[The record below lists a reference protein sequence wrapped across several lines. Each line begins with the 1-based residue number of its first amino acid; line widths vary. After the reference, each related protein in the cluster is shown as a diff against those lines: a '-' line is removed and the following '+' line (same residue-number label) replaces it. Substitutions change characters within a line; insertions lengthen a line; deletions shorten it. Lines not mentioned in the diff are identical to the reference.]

1 MLTATSSAPALLA
14 APDIDD
20 RLPSQRQLRRVY
32 DAYALAHMKLRAVYD
47 PLSNHAVLSDDEREE
62 MFEER
67 SIKLI
72 QCEQAFKIQDK
83 RCATNTMRRN
93 AQRSASRASETAQRH
108 MFVDAWP
115 DDFQAIGSRFPH
127 RPLVANKPE
136 LDGSF
141 YRPLHEA
148 PAWLRVQ
155 YNPAIY
161 AHLIVID
168 YDAPAGI
175 DVSEIWKIAGLPR
188 PNYLVRD
195 PDSPTGHITYA
206 IKTPIALLDATK
218 AGAVRY
224 AHAIWVAFTKA
235 LSGDLD
241 FVQKLTKNPV
251 NRMNAWEVEWLNPVP
266 YTLHELASFVTLPKN
281 SKKAR
286 KEALARELEDH
297 EKVGLGRNCSV
308 FYRVAHWSYSAIRQH
323 WGGRFD
329 VWTAA
334 VREQCDSINASFPE
348 RLSASEVGQI
358 SRSIAG
364 WTWTHTTPDGFS
376 ESQARLGKKGGTH
389 SGVTRLAKAQ
399 VLTEEALIL
408 KAAGMTHAAI
418 ATKLDVSLRSVDGYL
433 KPKKDCT

>member
-1 MLTATSSAPALLA
+1 
-14 APDIDD
+14 
-20 RLPSQRQLRRVY
+20 
-32 DAYALAHMKLRAVYD
+32 
-47 PLSNHAVLSDDEREE
+47 
-62 MFEER
+62 
-67 SIKLI
+67 
-72 QCEQAFKIQDK
+72 
-83 RCATNTMRRN
+83 
-93 AQRSASRASETAQRH
+93 
-108 MFVDAWP
+108 
-115 DDFQAIGSRFPH
+115 
-127 RPLVANKPE
+127 
-136 LDGSF
+136 
-141 YRPLHEA
+141 
-148 PAWLRVQ
+148 
-155 YNPAIY
+155 
-161 AHLIVID
+161 
-168 YDAPAGI
+168 
-175 DVSEIWKIAGLPR
+175 
-188 PNYLVRD
+188 
-195 PDSPTGHITYA
+195 
-206 IKTPIALLDATK
+206 
-218 AGAVRY
+218 
-224 AHAIWVAFTKA
+224 
-235 LSGDLD
+235 
-241 FVQKLTKNPV
+241 
-251 NRMNAWEVEWLNPVP
+251 MNAWEVEWLNPVP